1 MGSYL
6 ATFRTA
12 KGELK
17 SITVNASDPISAR
30 RYLRRRGIKTLEFKN
45 TTQSVETT
53 GVNREKEF
61 IATFKDDQGVV
72 QTTTVKAEDKTKA
85 RRLLRRR
92 GIKPEDIQPATLQ
105 KANQTSTKQTR
116 QPFEE
121 KSPKKNDESSENQ
134 NLLSTDLGKLFEKA
148 PGVKEKAVWA
158 SKLSALVDAGVP
170 IVRSLDLMATQQK
183 LPMFKKALTAVGL
196 EVNQG
201 TAMGTAMRQWPKVF
215 DQLTIAMVEAGEA
228 GGVLDESLKRLAKL
242 LEDNA
247 RLQNQIKGAL
257 GYPVAV
263 LVIAILVFLGMT
275 IFLIPTFAGIF
286 EDLGAE
292 LPLFTQLMVDLSKLL
307 RSSAAI
313 LFAGALLVGI
323 WLFSRYYSTHKGRR
337 AVDRL
342 MLKVPLFGDLI
353 MKTATAQ
360 FCRIFSSLTRA
371 GVPILMSLEISSE
384 TAGNSIISDA
394 ILESRGLVQ
403 EGVLLS
409 TALTRQKVL
418 PEMALSMLSI
428 GEETGDVPGALDNV
442 ATTYEKNMEQELRVM
457 TNLIEPA
464 MIIFMAVG
472 VGGLLFSILQA
483 LFAITQRMSV

>member
-183 LPMFKKALTAVGL
+183 LPMFKKALLHVSF

-201 TAMGTAMRQWPKVF
+201 VAMGAAMRQIPKVF
-215 DQLTIAMVEAGEA
+215 DQLTIAMIEAGEA

-247 RLQNQIKGAL
+247 KLQNQIKGAL

-292 LPLFTQLMVDLSKLL
+292 LPAFTQLLVNFSELL
-307 RSSAAI
+307 RSPT
-313 LFAGALLVGI
+313 ALYFVGI
-323 WLFSRYYSTHKGRR
+323 IILSVWLFLRYYNTHDGRR
-337 AVDRL
+337 QVDRL
-342 MLKVPLFGDLI
+342 VLKLPLFGELI
-353 MKTATAQ
+353 MMTATAQ

-371 GVPILMSLEISSE
+371 GVPILMSLEISSD

-394 ILESRGLVQ
+394 ILESRALVQ

-409 TALTRQKVL
+409 TALMRQKVL
-418 PEMALSMLSI
+418 PDMALNMLSI
-428 GEETGDVPGALDNV
+428 GEETGEMDKMLSKVADFYEDEVGAMVKAL
-442 ATTYEKNMEQELRVM
+442 TSML
-457 TNLIEPA
+457 EPA
-464 MIIFMAVG
+464 MIVV
-472 VGGLLFSILQA
+472 VGGIVGSILLAMYLPMFTVFDQ
-483 LFAITQRMSV
+483 IQ